1 MPKRSFCLIL
11 FLAMALNALAQK
23 YELVPL
29 VTDAK
34 TSMRGLSVVNKDVI
48 WVSGSKGY
56 VGKSVD
62 GGKTW
67 QWTQPK
73 GYETLD
79 FRDIQAFDQKKAII
93 VNAGSPAY
101 ILSTVDG
108 GKTWRENYKNTDTAI
123 FLDGMDFWDAQ
134 NGIIFGDPISH
145 KMQLLRTND
154 GGITWKNIS
163 DLLTKPM
170 QVGEAGFAASG
181 TTIKTFGNGQVW
193 VATGGKVSN
202 IYYSA
207 NYGNTWKVYKCPIL
221 QGESSTG
228 VFSLDFF
235 DAKNGIVVGGNYLKD
250 KDNSNN
256 VLYTKNGGKTWKKS
270 KQPVSGYR
278 SGVTYVT
285 KDFCVATGTSGT
297 DISNDGGRTWQNIS
311 TLSFNAVK
319 SADKVIFLVGGKG
332 QVYQLKLN
340 P

>member
-1 MPKRSFCLIL
+1 MLKLCFYLV
-11 FLAMALNALAQK
+11 LATVAFNATAQK

-48 WVSGSKGY
+48 WVSGSKGQ
-56 VGKSVD
+56 VGKSLD

-67 QWTQPK
+67 HWTQPK

-134 NGIIFGDPISH
+134 NGIIFGDPINH

-154 GGITWKNIS
+154 GGVTWKNIS
-163 DLLTKPM
+163 HLLTKPM

-181 TTIKTFGNGQVW
+181 TTIKTLGNGQVW
-193 VATGGKVSN
+193 VATGGKVAN

-207 NYGNTWKVYKCPIL
+207 NYGNTWKVFKCPII

-228 VFSLDFF
+228 AFSLDFV
-235 DAKNGIVVGGNYLKD
+235 DGKNGIVTGGNYLKD

-256 VLYTKNGGKTWKKS
+256 VLYTKNGGRTWKKS
-270 KQPVSGYR
+270 KQPVAGYR

-297 DISNDGGRTWQNIS
+297 DVSTDGGKHWQNIS
-311 TLSFNAVK
+311 SLSFNAVK
-319 SADKVIFLVGGKG
+319 SADQTIILAGGKG
-332 QVYQLKLN
+332 QIYQLKLV

>member
-1 MPKRSFCLIL
+1 MPRLLTCL
-11 FLAMALNALAQK
+11 FLLCGITAASAQN

-34 TSMRGLSVVNKDVI
+34 TSVRGLSVVNKDVI
-48 WVSGSKGY
+48 WVSGSKGQ
-56 VGKSVD
+56 VGKSLN

-73 GYETLD
+73 GYEALD

-134 NGIIFGDPISH
+134 NGMVFGDPINH

-154 GGITWKNIS
+154 GGLTWKNVS
-163 DLLTKPM
+163 DLLKTPM

-181 TTIKTFGNGQVW
+181 TTIKTLGNGKVW
-193 VATGGKVSN
+193 LATGGKVSN

-207 NYGNTWKVYKCPIL
+207 DYGNTWKVFKCPIL

-228 VFSLDFF
+228 AFSLDFF
-235 DAKNGIVVGGNYLKD
+235 DEKNGIVVGGNYLKD
-250 KDNSNN
+250 KDNTNN

-270 KQPVSGYR
+270 KQPVAGYR

-297 DISNDGGRTWQNIS
+297 DISTDGGKNWQNIS
-311 TLSFNAVK
+311 PLSFNAVK
-319 SADKVIFLVGGKG
+319 AFDQTIILAGGEG
-332 QVYQLKLN
+332 LIYQLKLM